1 MRRQIKDAAKRAL
14 LGVHRLG
21 LRAGLIVTPVHYY
34 GAMPNLL
41 ELERGRGRWA
51 RRSAWTGVELDAV
64 AQAKRLEQVCAR
76 FEPEY
81 RGNAVYLEA
90 CRSDC
95 GPGFGYIEAQALYGA
110 IRHWRPPHIVEVGSG
125 VSTRVALAA
134 IARNGNGSRITCI
147 EPHPRPWL
155 RSAAVTLIDR
165 PVQEVP
171 VSLFREELG
180 PDCLLFIDSSHA
192 VKTGSDV
199 NYLILEVLP
208 ALASGVIVHF
218 HDIYFPYDY
227 PRDTLT
233 NFLGSTQECAMLHAF
248 LIGNARVRILYSL
261 SLLHYD
267 CPEVLQRIFPEYRAQ
282 SGRDGLRD
290 EHSGSGH
297 FPSSIYL
304 QIL

>member
-1 MRRQIKDAAKRAL
+1 MRRQINDFAKRVL
-14 LGVHRLG
+14 FRVHRLG
-21 LRAGLIVTPVHYY
+21 LRAGIIVTPVHYY

-41 ELERGRGRWA
+41 ELERTRDRWA
-51 RRSAWTGVELDAV
+51 QRSTWTGVGLDAN
-64 AQAKRLEQVCAR
+64 AQAEQLAQICAP
-76 FEPEY
+76 FEAEY
-81 RGNAVYLEA
+81 RGNQVYLDA
-90 CRSDC
+90 CRSDS
-95 GPGFGYIEAQALYGA
+95 GPGFGYLEAQALYGA
-110 IRHWRPPHIVEVGSG
+110 IRHFRPPQIIEVGSG
-125 VSTRVALAA
+125 VSTKVALAA
-134 IARNGNGSRITCI
+134 IARNGNGSRVTCI

-155 RSAAVTLIDR
+155 RSAGVTLIDK
-165 PVQEVP
+165 PVQDVP
-171 VSLFREELG
+171 VSLFREKLG
-180 PDCLLFIDSSHA
+180 KDCLLFIDSSHA

-208 ALASGVIVHF
+208 ALASGVIVHL

-248 LIGNARVRILYSL
+248 LIGNARVRILFSL

-267 CPEVLQRIFPEYRAQ
+267 RPEVLQRVFPEYRPQ

-290 EHSGSGH
+290 EHSAAGH

-304 QIL
+304 QML